1 MKSLFRLF
9 KRKKVDTSKDIAK
22 SRLQLVLVH
31 DRINLSPGKLEHLKE
46 ELSEVLCHYLLVD
59 EDAIDI
65 SVSNSH
71 RESQLTASISVIGAA
86 YQ

>member
-1 MKSLFRLF
+1 MNSIYRIFS
-9 KRKKVDTSKDIAK
+9 RKKSASSKEIAK

-31 DRINLSPGKLEHLKE
+31 DRINLSPGKLENLKE
-46 ELSEVLCHYLLVD
+46 ELSEVISHYLQVD

-65 SVSNSH
+65 AVTNTH
-71 RESQLTASISVIGAA
+71 HQSQLTAQISVIGAA

>member
-1 MKSLFRLF
+1 MNSIYRIFSR
-9 KRKKVDTSKDIAK
+9 KRSASSKDIAK

-31 DRINLSPGKLEHLKE
+31 DRINLSPGKLENLKE
-46 ELSEVLCHYLLVD
+46 ELSEVISHYLQVD

-65 SVSNSH
+65 AVTNTH
-71 RESQLTASISVIGAA
+71 RQSQLTAQISVIGAA